1 MNARSFA
8 LAALT
13 LVAISP
19 AFAEAPKR
27 PAAEPRPAVR
37 EQTLLEDLAAGM
49 REIVVAAAPEIS
61 LPKLELMLPKLE
73 RAAR

>member
-1 MNARSFA
+1 MNVRSFA
-8 LAALT
+8 LAALA

-27 PAAEPRPAVR
+27 PAVL
-37 EQTLLEDLAAGM
+37 EQTLLEELVAGM

-61 LPKLELMLPKLE
+61 LPKVELKLPTLE
-73 RAAR
+73 RVAL